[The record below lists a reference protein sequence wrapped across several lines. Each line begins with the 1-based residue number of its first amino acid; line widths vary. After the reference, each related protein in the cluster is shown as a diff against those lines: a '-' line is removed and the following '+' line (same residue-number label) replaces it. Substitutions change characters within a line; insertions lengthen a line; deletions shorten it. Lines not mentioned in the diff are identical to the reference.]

1 MRLPVHILLRS
12 SAIPSFSQEDSVLH
26 THTDTHTHTH
36 THTHLFS
43 VLNASSLFKGINH
56 IEKVVS
62 EDCLDNKLC
71 TLKKSQL

>member
-26 THTDTHTHTH
+26 THTHTH

-62 EDCLDNKLC
+62 EDFLDNKLC

>member
-1 MRLPVHILLRS
+1 MRLPGHILLRS

-26 THTDTHTHTH
+26 IHTHTH

-62 EDCLDNKLC
+62 EDFLDNKLC